1 MNFNF
6 YLKSI
11 LFGCG
16 LAADACAV
24 SMANG
29 LEENKMRKREM
40 LLIAFMFGFFQA
52 GMPLIGYFVG
62 HSFIKY
68 IEAYIPWI
76 ALILLSIL
84 GIKMIRDGLKKKDE
98 QEEIKTLTFK
108 IIFIQAIA
116 TSIDALSVGLTFS
129 NYSNLEAIICCL
141 IIAIVTFILCLI
153 CIFIGKK
160 FGTKFENKAVI
171 FGGIILIFIG
181 LEIFISSFIG

>member
-1 MNFNF
+1 M
-6 YLKSI
+6 
-11 LFGCG
+11 
-16 LAADACAV
+16 
-24 SMANG
+24 
-29 LEENKMRKREM
+29 
-40 LLIAFMFGFFQA
+40 
-52 GMPLIGYFVG
+52 
-62 HSFIKY
+62 IK
-68 IEAYIPWI
+68 
-76 ALILLSIL
+76 
-84 GIKMIRDGLKKKDE
+84 DGLKKKEE

-108 IIFIQAIA
+108 TIFVQAIA

-171 FGGIILIFIG
+171 FGGIILIVIG